1 MCLGRVDSDGEIGG
15 GRVPNTGLGAS
26 EEIEEVTKAVW
37 RWRWM
42 VGMGKGEEREKV
54 AEARC
59 DELRE

>member
-26 EEIEEVTKAVW
+26 EEIEEVMKAVW

-42 VGMGKGEEREKV
+42 VGMGEGKGREEV
-54 AEARC
+54 AEARRA
-59 DELRE
+59 EQRE